1 MADVIA
7 AIGVFDKTLIPNYMQ
22 APIIKHYNF
31 DGAQFW
37 AENRKEVQALRAH
50 GLDVNED
57 SFYLN
62 RFLEFRKA
70 ESLKD

>member
-22 APIIKHYNF
+22 APIFKHYKF

-37 AENRKEVQALRAH
+37 AENRKEVQALRAQ

-57 SFYLN
+57 SFYLY